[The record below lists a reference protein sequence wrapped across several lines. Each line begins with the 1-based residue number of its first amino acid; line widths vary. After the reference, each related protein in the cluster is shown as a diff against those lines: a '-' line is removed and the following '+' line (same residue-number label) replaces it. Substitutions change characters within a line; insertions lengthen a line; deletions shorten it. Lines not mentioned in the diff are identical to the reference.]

1 MTRNVLTVA
10 ACSPDSGGS
19 MSESIELVPFEGRQ
33 IMIVHIDD
41 GIHVVMKPIVE
52 ALGLTWQ
59 GQLERMKRH
68 PVISKG
74 VSVRLIPSPGGM
86 QEAVALHLEQFH
98 GWLVTL
104 SPDRITDEHKRA
116 VIIRYQERA
125 FRVIFEHYH
134 GHMGKRP
141 VARQAGARIALQN
154 QTLRL
159 TQKLQVARNPV
170 ERQMIHQMLG
180 GMCAE
185 LGIDTPPLGELGHG
199 TPQPPDIL
207 RRFWNAVE
215 TIRASGVAI
224 DHSRVPHLM
233 ALSLTELREH
243 FAAAGIRID
252 LGTAMHRA
260 LRLSQA
266 PRYVAD
272 KTVNSGLTGTS
283 KACWV
288 FAVDD

>member
-1 MTRNVLTVA
+1 MSTRSSTAEVPK
-10 ACSPDSGGS
+10 SDRF
-19 MSESIELVPFEGRQ
+19 ELVRFEDRQ
-33 IMIVHIDD
+33 IMTMRDDD
-41 GIHVVMKPIVE
+41 GIQVVMKPIVE
-52 ALGLTWQ
+52 ALGLQWEA
-59 GQLERMKRH
+59 QLKRIKRH

-74 VSVRLIPSPGGM
+74 MSLTNIPSGGGM
-86 QEAVALHLEQFH
+86 QEATTLQLDMFH
-98 GWLVTL
+98 GWLVSI
-104 SPDRITDEHKRA
+104 SPSRIADEHRRA

-134 GHMGKRP
+134 GSMGKRA
-141 VARQAGARIALQN
+141 VAQPTGARIALQN
-154 QTLRL
+154 QALRL

-185 LGIDTPPLGELGHG
+185 LSIDTPALDQLGHNAS
-199 TPQPPDIL
+199 PLPDVL
-207 RRFWNAVE
+207 RRFWDAVE

-288 FAVDD
+288 FAIDD